1 MQAPLCLYGLSR
13 CHRLSSLRP
22 RDSFPSALSALST
35 AAPGSLF
42 KATPSMFWA
51 NIPLTAEPRSVPC
64 ILPTGGL
71 AVPPYPSLFRR
82 DLWTGTGRRTLDDK
96 QRIGQVR
103 CILEK
108 TAIPA
113 VRKTSGSR
121 VTDSA
126 GFAEPSAEDPSKT
139 GRIRGVYAIAINGY

>member
-1 MQAPLCLYGLSR
+1 M
-13 CHRLSSLRP
+13 
-22 RDSFPSALSALST
+22 
-35 AAPGSLF
+35 
-42 KATPSMFWA
+42 
-51 NIPLTAEPRSVPC
+51 SVPYV
-64 ILPTGGL
+64 PHTGGL
-71 AVPPYPSLFRR
+71 AVPPYPSLYRR

-96 QRIGQVR
+96 QRIGQIR

-113 VRKTSGSR
+113 VKKTSGSR